1 MDDPMKVRL
10 QLAAD
15 SVRVQTLTSSIAS
28 ADNKIRRRIG
38 RPIKARNSDFWAQA
52 NSLGVL
58 LLSHRVTIGR
68 SRQDSEVRIVV
79 LSRMG
84 SVRRAACPIRFGFG
98 MS

>member
-1 MDDPMKVRL
+1 MDDPMKARL
-10 QLAAD
+10 QLVAD
-15 SVRVQTLTSSIAS
+15 SVRVQTLTSIAS

-58 LLSHRVTIGR
+58 LSSHRVTIGR
-68 SRQDSEVRIVV
+68 SRQNSEVRIVV
-79 LSRMG
+79 LSRVG
-84 SVRRAACPIRFGFG
+84 SVMRSACPIRFGFD

>member
-1 MDDPMKVRL
+1 MDDPMKARL
-10 QLAAD
+10 QLVAD
-15 SVRVQTLTSSIAS
+15 SVRVQTLTSIAS
-28 ADNKIRRRIG
+28 ADNRIRRRIG
-38 RPIKARNSDFWAQA
+38 RPIKARNSDYWAQA
-52 NSLGVL
+52 NSWGVL

-79 LSRMG
+79 LSRLG